1 MDSDKASGN
10 SSDEFDPVLLK
21 VAVEAAKLGTF
32 DYDVAGDCWHWNP
45 RLREMTGLPSGQQE
59 TFDSF
64 GALLHPEDRER
75 ALAAVGAALD
85 PGRDGLYACEM
96 RLVRTDGAVIWVS
109 AAGQGVFAD
118 TPGGRTPVRLVGI
131 VRDITSRVA
140 ALRQKDV
147 LIRKMSHRVK
157 NSLQTAMTLLEL
169 QARFVDNPAVRN
181 QLQEAHGRIQSVA
194 QVHRHLYQA
203 TEVTSIAAGDYL
215 RDLLAELAAH
225 LLPTGSGITWC
236 VTGDNPVLPADDVLR
251 IGLVVNELF
260 TNACK
265 YAFAGRAEGTIA
277 VAVQDD
283 GEHTKLRVADDGVGV
298 ADGIDLVRDGHLG
311 MTIVRSIVE
320 QLEGTLS
327 LEVCD
332 GTCFR
337 IRFPYR

>member
-1 MDSDKASGN
+1 M
-10 SSDEFDPVLLK
+10 
-21 VAVEAAKLGTF
+21 
-32 DYDVAGDCWHWNP
+32 
-45 RLREMTGLPSGQQE
+45 
-59 TFDSF
+59 
-64 GALLHPEDRER
+64 
-75 ALAAVGAALD
+75 
-85 PGRDGLYACEM
+85 
-96 RLVRTDGAVIWVS
+96 IWVS

-118 TPGGRTPVRLVGI
+118 TPAGRTPVRLVGI
-131 VRDITSRVA
+131 VRDITPRVA

-147 LIRKMSHRVK
+147 LIREMSHRVR

-169 QARFVDNPAVRN
+169 QARFVGNPAVRS

-203 TEVTSIAAGDYL
+203 AKVTSIAAGDYL
-215 RDLLAELAAH
+215 RDLLADLAVH
-225 LLPTGSGITWC
+225 LLLPDSGITC
-236 VTGDNPVLPADDVLR
+236 SKTGDNPVLPADDVLR

-265 YAFAGRAEGTIA
+265 YAFAGWAEGTIA
-277 VAVQDD
+277 VVIQTD
-283 GEHTKLRVADDGVGV
+283 GEHIEIRVADNGVGV
-298 ADGIDLVRDGHLG
+298 ADGVGLGRDGHLG

-337 IRFPYR
+337 IRFPHH